1 MNKHNPVIFAL
12 SLAATTS
19 LSAQMIGSDAF
30 STAIGTIDT
39 RDARWSTIGN
49 AGPVINGM
57 AYNPNDDVFYGISA
71 GSSNVYTINADS
83 GSATTIG
90 RGGGIA
96 YGNANGLA
104 YDPLR
109 DILFGSDNNTHS
121 LFTINTTTGESA
133 PIAGFNNRFTE
144 IEGLAFDGDN
154 DILYGLAPLER
165 AIVRIDPR
173 SADTQFVAPIPE
185 GVWRGL
191 TWNSDTGS
199 LFLSAVNIFND
210 ADIYEYDISGD
221 SLNFIGNTRGIE
233 AVQGLA
239 YKSIPAPSSAVVIG
253 LAAFG
258 AARRRR
264 A

>member
-1 MNKHNPVIFAL
+1 MHKYKSVVMVL
-12 SLAATTS
+12 SLAATS
-19 LSAQMIGSDAF
+19 HVSAQMIGSDAF
-30 STAIGTIDT
+30 STAIGSIDT
-39 RDARWSTIGN
+39 RDATWSTIGN

-71 GSSNVYTINADS
+71 GSSNVYTIDADTGRAS
-83 GSATTIG
+83 VIG

-104 YDPLR
+104 YDPIR
-109 DILFGSDNNTHS
+109 NILFGSDNNTHE

-133 PIAGFNNRFTE
+133 RVAGFNNRFTE
-144 IEGLAFDGDN
+144 IEGLAFDSDN
-154 DILYGLAPLER
+154 DTLYGLAPLQR
-165 AIVRIDPR
+165 AIVSIDPR
-173 SADTQFVAPIPE
+173 TADTQFVASIPD

-210 ADIYEYDISGD
+210 ADIFEYSISND
-221 SLNFIGNTRGIE
+221 SLSFVGNTRGIE

-239 YKSIPAPSSAVVIG
+239 YKSIPAPASVAVLG
-253 LAAFG
+253 FAALG
-258 AARRRR
+258 SNRRKR